1 MRCDGAKLS
10 FTVAFW
16 LTDEIRHCDN
26 FTDGWKDTLND
37 IGFSS
42 CAHLKCFESQ
52 NAGFNAV
59 QLDSSVLNVQ
69 VCASK
74 YLNAQNV

>member
-1 MRCDGAKLS
+1 MHSPLIPKGLALQPTRFAIQVMISSRSDAMVICKTS

-26 FTDGWKDTLND
+26 FTDGWKDALNN

-42 CAHLKCFESQ
+42 
-52 NAGFNAV
+52 
-59 QLDSSVLNVQ
+59 
-69 VCASK
+69 
-74 YLNAQNV
+74 